1 MGVGVGGGLIGKHTM
16 AIANEALSWNASSL
30 WIVLFKSTKKEG
42 GGIELPVQ
50 WNTFSVQMT
59 SAQLGAALIKLLI
72 TISADNQLQGT
83 RRNLSLTWVHAVSD
97 EGNRIPF
104 LAPGEM
110 FTRPNKGD
118 RAACFPVRHTGGEKN
133 TGTSRLNWR
142 SLTHIEWTDAG
153 KRCIINQRDGYA
165 F

>member
-1 MGVGVGGGLIGKHTM
+1 
-16 AIANEALSWNASSL
+16 
-30 WIVLFKSTKKEG
+30 
-42 GGIELPVQ
+42 
-50 WNTFSVQMT
+50 MT

-118 RAACFPVRHTGGEKN
+118 RAACFQVRHTGGEWLALAGL
-133 TGTSRLNWR
+133 TGAHSHT
-142 SLTHIEWTDAG
+142 
-153 KRCIINQRDGYA
+153 
-165 F
+165 